1 MIKKHQWNWGSMTY
15 VVGVINATPDSF
27 SGDGVAGDSDM
38 AIERALRFV
47 EEGAHMIDV
56 GGESSRPP
64 DMYRNVQ
71 QISAYEEIKRVVPV
85 VEGIARRSDVPISID
100 TCKSEVAQAAISV
113 GASVINDVW
122 GFKKDKDMSAVAAI
136 SGVDVILTH
145 NSISSSY
152 CDVVKETIEEL
163 SDMVESAIHD
173 GVSRSSIIIDP
184 GFGFGGKSPS
194 HNLEVLRRLDEYQ
207 VIGRP
212 IMIGTSRKSTI
223 GKIIGAPVTERIEGT
238 SATIALAIAKGVDLV
253 RVHDV
258 RQMALVSRMS
268 DAVVR
273 GWDDDRLH

>member
-1 MIKKHQWNWGSMTY
+1 MIKKHQWDWGSMTY

-27 SGDGVAGDSDM
+27 SGDGVAGDNDL

-64 DMYRNVQ
+64 SMYQNVQ
-71 QISAYEEIKRVVPV
+71 QISAVEEIKRVVPV
-85 VEGIARRSDVPISID
+85 IEGIASRSDVPISID
-100 TCKSEVAQAAISV
+100 TCKAEVAEAAIAV

-122 GFKKDKDMSAVAAI
+122 GFKKDKELSSVAAT

-145 NSISSSY
+145 NSISSEYS
-152 CDVVKETIEEL
+152 DVVAETIQEL
-163 SDMVESAIHD
+163 SDMVESVVSH
-173 GVSRSSIIIDP
+173 GVSMDSIIVDP

-194 HNLEVLRRLDEYQ
+194 HNLEVLRRLDEYR

-223 GKIIGAPVTERIEGT
+223 GKITGASVTERIEGT

-258 RQMALVSRMS
+258 RHMVLVARMS
-268 DAVVR
+268 DAIVR
-273 GWDDDRLH
+273 GWSDAGSH

>member
-1 MIKKHQWNWGSMTY
+1 MTY

-85 VEGIARRSDVPISID
+85 VEGIATRSDVPISID
-100 TCKSEVAQAAISV
+100 TCKSEVAEAAIAV

-122 GFKKDKDMSAVAAI
+122 GFKKDKEMSAVAAI

-145 NSISSSY
+145 NSISGNY
-152 CDVVKETIEEL
+152 CDVVEETIQEL
-163 SDMVESAIHD
+163 SDMVESAVND

-184 GFGFGGKSPS
+184 GFGFGGKSPN

-223 GKIIGAPVTERIEGT
+223 GRITGTSANERIEGT

-258 RQMALVSRMS
+258 RQMALVARMS

-273 GWDDDRLH
+273 GWGDDGLH

>member
-1 MIKKHQWNWGSMTY
+1 MIKKHQWDWGSMTY

-27 SGDGVAGDSDM
+27 SGDGVAGDNDL
-38 AIERALRFV
+38 AIERALRIV

-64 DMYRNVQ
+64 SMYQNVQ
-71 QISAYEEIKRVVPV
+71 QISAVEEIKRVVPV
-85 VEGIARRSDVPISID
+85 IEGIASRADVPISID
-100 TCKSEVAQAAISV
+100 TCKAEVAEAAIAV

-122 GFKKDKDMSAVAAI
+122 GFKKDKELSSVAAT

-145 NSISSSY
+145 NSISSEYS
-152 CDVVKETIEEL
+152 DVVAETIQEL
-163 SDMVESAIHD
+163 SDMVESVVSH
-173 GVSRSSIIIDP
+173 GVSMDSIIVDP

-194 HNLEVLRRLDEYQ
+194 HNLEVLRRLDEYR

-223 GKIIGAPVTERIEGT
+223 GKITGASVTERIEGT

-258 RQMALVSRMS
+258 RHMGLVARMS
-268 DAVVR
+268 DAIVR
-273 GWDDDRLH
+273 GWSDDGSH

>member
-1 MIKKHQWNWGSMTY
+1 MIKKHQWDWGSMTY

-27 SGDGVAGDSDM
+27 SGDGVAGDNDL

-64 DMYRNVQ
+64 SMYQNVQ
-71 QISAYEEIKRVVPV
+71 QISAVEEIKRVVPV
-85 VEGIARRSDVPISID
+85 IEGIASRSDVPISID
-100 TCKSEVAQAAISV
+100 TCKAEVAEAAIAV

-122 GFKKDKDMSAVAAI
+122 GFKKDKELSSVAAT

-145 NSISSSY
+145 NSISSEYS
-152 CDVVKETIEEL
+152 DVVAETIQEL
-163 SDMVESAIHD
+163 SDMVESVVSH
-173 GVSRSSIIIDP
+173 GVSMDSIIVDP

-194 HNLEVLRRLDEYQ
+194 HNLEIVRRLDEYR

-223 GKIIGAPVTERIEGT
+223 GKITGASVTERIEGT

-258 RQMALVSRMS
+258 RHMGLVARMS
-268 DAVVR
+268 DAIVR
-273 GWDDDRLH
+273 GWSDDGSH

>member
-1 MIKKHQWNWGSMTY
+1 MTY

-27 SGDGVAGDSDM
+27 SGDGVAGDNDL

-64 DMYRNVQ
+64 SMYQNVQ
-71 QISAYEEIKRVVPV
+71 QISAVEEIKRVVPV
-85 VEGIARRSDVPISID
+85 IEGIASRSDVPISID
-100 TCKSEVAQAAISV
+100 TCKAEVAEAAIAV

-122 GFKKDKDMSAVAAI
+122 GFKKDKELSSVAAT

-145 NSISSSY
+145 NSISSEYS
-152 CDVVKETIEEL
+152 DVVAETIQEL
-163 SDMVESAIHD
+163 SDMVEYVVSH
-173 GVSRSSIIIDP
+173 GVSRDSIIVDP

-194 HNLEVLRRLDEYQ
+194 HNLEVLRRLDEYR

-223 GKIIGAPVTERIEGT
+223 GKVTGAPVTERIEGT

-258 RQMALVSRMS
+258 RHMVLVARMS
-268 DAVVR
+268 DAIVR
-273 GWDDDRLH
+273 GWSDAGSH

>member
-1 MIKKHQWNWGSMTY
+1 MIKKHQWDWGSMTY

-27 SGDGVAGDSDM
+27 SGDGVAGDNDL

-64 DMYRNVQ
+64 SMYQNVQ
-71 QISAYEEIKRVVPV
+71 QISAVEEIKRVVPV
-85 VEGIARRSDVPISID
+85 IEGIASRSDVPISID
-100 TCKSEVAQAAISV
+100 TCKAEVAEAAIAV

-122 GFKKDKDMSAVAAI
+122 GFKKDKELSSVAAT

-145 NSISSSY
+145 NSISSEYS
-152 CDVVKETIEEL
+152 DVVAETIQEL
-163 SDMVESAIHD
+163 SDMVESVVSH
-173 GVSRSSIIIDP
+173 GVSMDSIIVDP

-194 HNLEVLRRLDEYQ
+194 HNLEVLRRLDEYR

-223 GKIIGAPVTERIEGT
+223 GKITGASVTERIEGT

-258 RQMALVSRMS
+258 RHMGLVARMS
-268 DAVVR
+268 DAIVR
-273 GWDDDRLH
+273 GWSDDGSH

>member
-1 MIKKHQWNWGSMTY
+1 MIKKHQWDWGSMTY

-27 SGDGVAGDSDM
+27 SGDGVAGDNDL

-64 DMYRNVQ
+64 SMYQNVQ
-71 QISAYEEIKRVVPV
+71 QISAVEEIKRVVPV
-85 VEGIARRSDVPISID
+85 IEGIASRSDVPISID
-100 TCKSEVAQAAISV
+100 TCKAEVAEAAIAV

-122 GFKKDKDMSAVAAI
+122 GFKKDKELSSVAAT

-145 NSISSSY
+145 NSISSEYS
-152 CDVVKETIEEL
+152 DVVAETIQEL
-163 SDMVESAIHD
+163 SDMVESVVSH
-173 GVSRSSIIIDP
+173 GVSMDSIIVDP

-194 HNLEVLRRLDEYQ
+194 HNLEILRRLDEYR

-223 GKIIGAPVTERIEGT
+223 GKITGASVTERIEGT

-258 RQMALVSRMS
+258 RHMGLVARMS
-268 DAVVR
+268 DAIVR
-273 GWDDDRLH
+273 GWSDDGSH